1 MHLNKLG
8 KYLLYLRKSRA
19 DFDLENSGA
28 VTDVLKRHEE
38 RLLEIAR
45 NLGITISDT
54 YREVV
59 SGETIASRPYMQ
71 RLLSEVEQGMWD
83 GVLVVEVERLARGDT
98 IDQGIV
104 SQAFKYSNTLIITPS
119 KIYDPNNEF
128 DEEYFE
134 FGLFMSRREY
144 KTINRR
150 LQAGR
155 IASVREGKFVG
166 NKPPY
171 GYERVKLEGQK
182 GYTLKPIPEQASIVN
197 MIFNWYVYGKD
208 NQDFGAS
215 KIVRKLNEMKIPTI
229 NGGDWTPS
237 TIHGILEN
245 PVYIGKIRWNSRK
258 QVKKSENGQIKKTR
272 PRATDYIVSDG
283 LHEAIISEDL
293 YELAQKR
300 REKNPPRPVSVN
312 GSMKN
317 PLSGLL
323 VCSKCGRKMVRKPYA
338 IQNKIDSILCPYTT
352 CDNISSPL
360 YQVEHEVIR
369 SMQKIIAEYKINK
382 ECVDNSSI
390 KSDWEQNKALLKTL
404 KTEYHTVE
412 SQKEKLFDFL
422 ERGIYSDNDFVERRN
437 ILDKKLSDLKIS
449 IEEMERD
456 LKETSDREDAIEEIL
471 PRFEHLVSNYDN
483 MDAAEKNEILKQ
495 LISKIEYTKTTRNT
509 KKNAT
514 QPLFTLEIYT
524 KLF

>member
-1 MHLNKLG
+1 MNLNKLG

-19 DFDLENSGA
+19 DLDLENSGA

-38 RLLEIAR
+38 RLLELAR

-155 IASVREGKFVG
+155 IASVKEGKYCG

-171 GYERVKLEGQK
+171 GYERIKLEGQK

-197 MIFNWYVYGKD
+197 MIFKWYVYGKD
-208 NQDFGAS
+208 SQEFGVA
-215 KIVRKLNEMKIPTI
+215 KIVRQLNDMKIPTV
-229 NGGDWTPS
+229 NGGDWTPA
-237 TIHGILEN
+237 TVQGILSN
-245 PVYIGKIRWNSRK
+245 PVYIGKIRWNARK
-258 QVKKSENGQIKKTR
+258 TVKKSENGQIKKTR

-283 LHEAIISEDL
+283 LHEAIVPEDL

-300 REKNPPRPVSVN
+300 RQKNPPRPVSIYKEI
-312 GSMKN
+312 KN
-317 PLSGLL
+317 PLSGLV
-323 VCSKCGRKMVRKPYA
+323 VCSKCGRKMVRRPYA
-338 IQNKIDSILCPYTT
+338 IRNKIDTIICPYTS

-382 ECVDNSSI
+382 ECVDNSTV
-390 KSDWEQNKALLKTL
+390 KSDREQNETLLKTM
-404 KTEYHTVE
+404 KTEYRTVE

-422 ERGIYSDNDFVERRN
+422 ERGIYSETDFIERN
-437 ILDKKLSDLKIS
+437 NVLGKKLTDLKQN
-449 IEEMERD
+449 IEKLEQDM
-456 LKETSDREDAIEEIL
+456 KETSEREDAIEEIL

-514 QPLFTLEIYT
+514 QPLFSLEIYT

>member
-1 MHLNKLG
+1 MNLNKLG

-19 DFDLENSGA
+19 DLDLENSGA

-38 RLLEIAR
+38 RLLELAR

-59 SGETIASRPYMQ
+59 SGETIASRPYMH

-155 IASVREGKFVG
+155 IASVKEGKYCG

-171 GYERVKLEGQK
+171 GYERIKLEGQK

-197 MIFNWYVYGKD
+197 MIFKWYVYGKD
-208 NQDFGAS
+208 SQEFGVA
-215 KIVRKLNEMKIPTI
+215 KIVRQLNDMKIPTV
-229 NGGDWTPS
+229 NGGDWTPA
-237 TIHGILEN
+237 TVQGILSN
-245 PVYIGKIRWNSRK
+245 PVYIGKIRWNARK
-258 QVKKSENGQIKKTR
+258 TVKKSENGQIKKTR

-283 LHEAIISEDL
+283 LHEAIVPEDL

-300 REKNPPRPVSVN
+300 RQKNPPRPVSIYKEI
-312 GSMKN
+312 KN
-317 PLSGLL
+317 PLSGLV
-323 VCSKCGRKMVRKPYA
+323 VCSKCGRKMVRRPYA
-338 IQNKIDSILCPYTT
+338 IRNKIDTIICPYTS

-382 ECVDNSSI
+382 ECVDNSTV
-390 KSDWEQNKALLKTL
+390 KSDREQNETLLKTM
-404 KTEYHTVE
+404 KTEYRTVE

-422 ERGIYSDNDFVERRN
+422 ERGIYSETDFIERN
-437 ILDKKLSDLKIS
+437 NVLGKKLTDLKQN
-449 IEEMERD
+449 IEKLEQDM
-456 LKETSDREDAIEEIL
+456 KETSEREDAIEEIL

-514 QPLFTLEIYT
+514 QPLFSLEIYT